1 MSGVSRRPLLPTN
14 TDVVPQIPSQN
25 PCNISSNSRSYFSSP
40 LEQPCATVYGFPL
53 KSCISEPLFTAIS
66 QASEPVPEN
75 LQRVQEISS
84 SFKRDMQ
91 GCFHLGTDGVLRSFD
106 ENGLVV
112 DYRQLEPHQVREMYK
127 VIFSPA
133 PIYSDSQ
140 KKRMEED
147 YRNADGRNVPLKKIL
162 DPDNDQR
169 PPHLW
174 KDDEGKLIG
183 RGVSADGKDREGGTG

>member
-1 MSGVSRRPLLPTN
+1 MSGVSRRPLL
-14 TDVVPQIPSQN
+14 DVVPQIPSQN

-53 KSCISEPLFTAIS
+53 KSCISEPLFTATS
-66 QASEPVPEN
+66 QASWPVPEN

-84 SFKRDMQ
+84 SLKRDMQ
-91 GCFHLGTDGVLRSFD
+91 GCFHLGTDGILRSFD
-106 ENGLVV
+106 GNGLVV
-112 DYRQLEPHQVREMYK
+112 DYRQLEPHQVREMYEF
-127 VIFSPA
+127 IFSPA

-140 KKRMEED
+140 KK
-147 YRNADGRNVPLKKIL
+147 KIL

-169 PPHLW
+169 PPRLW